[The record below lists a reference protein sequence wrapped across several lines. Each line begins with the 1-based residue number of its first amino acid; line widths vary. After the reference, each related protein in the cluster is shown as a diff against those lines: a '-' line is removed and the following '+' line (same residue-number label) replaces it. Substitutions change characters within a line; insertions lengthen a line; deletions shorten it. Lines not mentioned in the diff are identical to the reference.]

1 MKDSPKKLP
10 TKKPVPRPIRLCKTI
25 QEIRLYDSWLIW
37 LKFNEKIIPIIKAIK
52 NSEILGK
59 NFMTLSMG
67 IKILKNRP
75 KKTGKKTIKNND
87 LINGI
92 TSMFIFLLDNKKISI
107 GVKNTETIV
116 EKKVQTIDSATFP
129 LHKYVIK
136 LEAVPPG
143 QQPKIIIPRASSEGI
158 LNAFT
163 NTKAVTGI
171 IVNWRK
177 VTKKNKEGFLSIF
190 LKSIN
195 SNVIPIKNITR
206 PKKKGM

>member
-1 MKDSPKKLP
+1 
-10 TKKPVPRPIRLCKTI
+10 
-25 QEIRLYDSWLIW
+25 
-37 LKFNEKIIPIIKAIK
+37 
-52 NSEILGK
+52 
-59 NFMTLSMG
+59 MTLSIG

-75 KKTGKKTIKNND
+75 KKTGKKTIKKDD
-87 LINGI
+87 LINAI

-158 LNAFT
+158 LNVFT

-171 IVNWRK
+171 IVN
-177 VTKKNKEGFLSIF
+177 
-190 LKSIN
+190 
-195 SNVIPIKNITR
+195 
-206 PKKKGM
+206 

>member
-1 MKDSPKKLP
+1 M
-10 TKKPVPRPIRLCKTI
+10 
-25 QEIRLYDSWLIW
+25 
-37 LKFNEKIIPIIKAIK
+37 PIIKAIK

-59 NFMTLSMG
+59 NFVTFFMG

-75 KKTGKKTIKNND
+75 KKTGKKTIKKDD
-87 LINGI
+87 LINAI

-116 EKKVQTIDSATFP
+116 EKNVQTIDSATFP

-143 QQPKIIIPRASSEGI
+143 QQPKIITPRARSLGI
-158 LNAFT
+158 LKVFT
-163 NTKAVTGI
+163 RTKAVTGI
-171 IVNWRK
+171 IVNWRN